1 MLGLCSVVG
10 IAVGEPEIVGCDET
24 LGRRL
29 GVSVGTPVGIAVGEP
44 GIVGCDETLG
54 RRLGVSVGTP
64 VGIELGVDV
73 GALEVVGRDVGTSDG
88 RVVGRSDGDGVGEKD
103 GAGVVGIGRLVGAG
117 IGVSNLRRKIPWRSA
132 RSEGSDDHGGVVVV
146 AWQGVPRS
154 FPSSRFQFGAT
165 AAVSAAKLVDSAP
178 ISVGMRS
185 QNWFE

>member
-29 GVSVGTPVGIAVGEP
+29 GVSVGTTVGIAVGEP

-73 GALEVVGRDVGTSDG
+73 GALEVVGRDV
-88 RVVGRSDGDGVGEKD
+88 
-103 GAGVVGIGRLVGAG
+103 
-117 IGVSNLRRKIPWRSA
+117 
-132 RSEGSDDHGGVVVV
+132 
-146 AWQGVPRS
+146 
-154 FPSSRFQFGAT
+154 
-165 AAVSAAKLVDSAP
+165 
-178 ISVGMRS
+178 
-185 QNWFE
+185 